1 MKKATRKYIHEF
13 NKQVNKS
20 NYTLITKDNLY
31 IATGNNI
38 YITLE
43 FKLQEVVIENVLAVE
58 FTVIIGDY
66 KKALED
72 GILNPVSEEK
82 IIILENDFY
91 NSYSEDPVHTINKD
105 TIKKLK
111 PFIGLNSRIYK
122 NSEYTFF
129 QQIGN
134 HDLIL
139 KDPLPI
145 QVIRGKAEITQV
157 IEQLKQINL
166 PNGWL
171 IQKSKGIG
179 KKSNVKIYKNLIII
193 TIIIMI
199 IIRAII
205 AIGRLF

>member
-1 MKKATRKYIHEF
+1 MKKATRKYINEF
-13 NKQVNKS
+13 SKQVNKS

-38 YITLE
+38 YITMD
-43 FKLQEVVIENVLAVE
+43 FKLQEVVIENVLVVE

-91 NSYSEDPVHTINKD
+91 NSYSEDPVHTIYKD

-111 PFIGLNSRIYK
+111 PFIGLNSCIYK

-179 KKSNVKIYKNLIII
+179 KKSNIKIYKNLIII
-193 TIIIMI
+193 TVIITILI
-199 IIRAII
+199 NAII